1 MIVSMLDERLV
12 DEDEIAEGC
21 NVLVVGQRSV
31 CLLLVCCPTPAVGL
45 RENTTRTARVASCAG
60 ESPWY
65 TEVRKVELSL
75 IW

>member
-12 DEDEIAEGC
+12 DEDNFADGC
-21 NVLVVGQRSV
+21 NVLVVGQI
-31 CLLLVCCPTPAVGL
+31 CLLLVFCPTPAVGL
-45 RENTTRTARVASCAG
+45 RENSTRTAGIASYAG

-75 IW
+75 VW